1 MEQLKLQ
8 AKVRNT
14 SGKGPA
20 RRTRREGN
28 IPAVMYKKGEP
39 TISIAVRGESLYEAL
54 EKGRNTLI
62 NLTVEGQNGGEE
74 HTVMIKDLQRDPI
87 KSKVIHVDFIG
98 IDLGVPLDVEV
109 PLKLKGLAVGTK
121 AGGIL
126 QQVLY
131 SINVRCLP
139 RNIPRELEVDV
150 TELNLGESIHVK
162 DVTMPEGAECIEDL
176 EYTVASVVAPRVE
189 AIAAS
194 AEEEEEEAAE
204 AAEGE
209 GAEAAA
215 SEKAEG
221 EEKGEKSGE
230 ESS

>member
-1 MEQLKLQ
+1 MEQIKLN
-8 AKVRNT
+8 AEVRNT

-20 RRTRREGN
+20 RKVRREGK

-39 TISIAVRGESLYEAL
+39 TVSISIRSESVYEAL
-54 EKGRNTLI
+54 QKGRNTLI
-62 NLTVEGQNGGEE
+62 NLELKGSNGGEE

-87 KSKVIHVDFIG
+87 KGQVIHVDFIG
-98 IDLGVPLDVEV
+98 IDLGVPLEVEV
-109 PLKLKGLAVGTK
+109 PLELKGLPVGAK

-139 RNIPRELEVDV
+139 RNIPHELVVDV
-150 TELNLGESIHVK
+150 TDLNIGESIHVK
-162 DVTMPEGAECIEDL
+162 DVPMPEGVECIEDVG
-176 EYTVASVVAPRVE
+176 YTVASVVAPKVE
-189 AIAAS
+189 VVAAPS
-194 AEEEEEEAAE
+194 EEEEEAAAE

-209 GAEAAA
+209 EAPAA
-215 SEKAEG
+215 DSAKAEG
-221 EEKGEKSGE
+221 EEKGEKTTE

>member
-1 MEQLKLQ
+1 MEQLKLD
-8 AKVRNT
+8 AELRDT

-20 RRTRREGN
+20 RRARREGK

-39 TISIAVRGESLYEAL
+39 TISVAVESKKLYEAL
-54 EKGRNTLI
+54 EKGRNTL
-62 NLTVEGQNGGEE
+62 LSLAVKGPDRAEE

-109 PLKLKGLAVGTK
+109 PLKLTGHPAGTK

-131 SINVRCLP
+131 SIQVRCLP
-139 RNIPRELEVDV
+139 RNIPHELVVDV
-150 TELNLGESIHVK
+150 TDLNMGDSIQVK
-162 DVTMPEGAECIEDL
+162 DVPMPDGVECVDDL
-176 EYTVASVVAPRVE
+176 EYTVASVVAPKVE
-189 AIAAS
+189 VVAAPS
-194 AEEEEEEAAE
+194 EEEEEAAE
-204 AAEGE
+204 GAEGE
-209 GAEAAA
+209 EAPAAAA
-215 SEKAEG
+215 STEGEAKEKAEG
-221 EEKGEKSGE
+221 STE